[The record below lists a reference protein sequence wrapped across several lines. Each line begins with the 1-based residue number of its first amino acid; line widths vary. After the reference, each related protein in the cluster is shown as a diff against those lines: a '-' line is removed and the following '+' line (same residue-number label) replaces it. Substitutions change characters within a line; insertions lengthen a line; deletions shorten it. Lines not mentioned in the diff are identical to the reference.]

1 MLIEVQ
7 EERELG
13 FYVRKSVK
21 LGPFRFNLSKSGV
34 GVSTGFRGFRVGT
47 GPRGNYVHMGR
58 GGLYY
63 RKTLPSGDRSRAPR
77 APSSDPGFDIPL
89 GDQDPGHEPLQE
101 IESADTAQIVDSS
114 SVELVEEL
122 NAKRKKW
129 RIAPMVLVAGLV
141 VIWYVAAMQ
150 TPSWVLPTI
159 LIATLALAMF
169 AAYQDRLRKTTVVLY
184 DIEDDYEIVYQNLHE
199 AFERMRKGKKKWHMI
214 AEGKVTDK
222 KRNAGA
228 STIVKRNPINLT
240 LALPGDVKTNVH
252 VPCIPVGKQQLYFFP
267 DRVLVFEKNAVGAV
281 SYENLNVEA
290 WSQRFIE
297 DEAVP
302 KDSQIVD
309 HTWRYVNKNGGPDRR
324 FNDNK
329 RLPIVLYEAI
339 SMRSDTGLN
348 EEIQLSRAEV
358 GGGFVQA
365 IRSVAQGYRTA

>member
-1 MLIEVQ
+1 M
-7 EERELG
+7 G

-47 GPRGNYVHMGR
+47 GPRGNYIHMGR

-63 RKTLPSGDRSRAPR
+63 RKTLAPGGRSHTPT
-77 APSSDPGFDIPL
+77 APSSNPGFDIPS
-89 GDQDPGHEPLQE
+89 GNQDPGHEPLQE
-101 IESADTAQIVDSS
+101 IESADAAQIVDSS
-114 SVELVEEL
+114 STELVEEL
-122 NAKRKKW
+122 NAKQRKW
-129 RIAPMVLVAGLV
+129 RIAPLVLIAGLV
-141 VIWYVAAMQ
+141 VMWYVATMP
-150 TPSWVLPTI
+150 TPPWVSTAV

-184 DIEDDYEIVYQNLHE
+184 DIEDDYATVYQNLHD
-199 AFERMRKGKKKWHMI
+199 AFERMQKCKKKWHTV
-214 AEGKVTDK
+214 AEGKVTDR

-228 STIVKRNPINLT
+228 SAIVKRNPINLT
-240 LALPGDVKTNVH
+240 IALPKRVKTNVR

-267 DRVLVFEKNAVGAV
+267 DRILVFEKNAVGAV
-281 SYENLNVEA
+281 SYENLNIEA

-309 HTWRYVNKNGGPDRR
+309 HTWRYVNKDGGPDRR

-329 RLPIVLYEAI
+329 RLPIVLYETI